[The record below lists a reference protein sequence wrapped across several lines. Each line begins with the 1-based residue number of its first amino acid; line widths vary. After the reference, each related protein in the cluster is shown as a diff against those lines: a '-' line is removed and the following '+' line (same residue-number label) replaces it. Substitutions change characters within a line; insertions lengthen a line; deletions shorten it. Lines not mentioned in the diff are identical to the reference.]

1 MGMVAQDM
9 DLAMVQAHLL
19 LPVMVNLKSLSLV
32 NSRDNLAN
40 SSSRDNLV
48 NSSNLSRASSSHLQP
63 NSPHQH
69 SNHSDSTGKA
79 EMIYA
84 EMFCAL

>member
-1 MGMVAQDM
+1 
-9 DLAMVQAHLL
+9 
-19 LPVMVNLKSLSLV
+19 MVNLKSLSLV

-40 SSSRDNLV
+40 SSSRDN
-48 NSSNLSRASSSHLQP
+48 SSNLRP
-63 NSPHQH
+63 NSPYQR
-69 SNHSDSTGKA
+69 SDSTGKA